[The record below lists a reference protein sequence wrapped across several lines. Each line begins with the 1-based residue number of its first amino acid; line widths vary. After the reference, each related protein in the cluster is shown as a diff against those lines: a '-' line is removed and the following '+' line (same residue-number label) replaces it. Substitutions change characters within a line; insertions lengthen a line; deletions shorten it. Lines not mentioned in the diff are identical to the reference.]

1 MPAAANSQPG
11 DWGEQGV
18 AASAG
23 QRLHMKPAPN
33 RDLEDL
39 MAAEDAWTMT
49 RSADSHISRQLSSHT
64 SRLRL
69 IA

>member
-1 MPAAANSQPG
+1 MPSAANIQPG
-11 DWGEQGV
+11 EWGAQGV

-23 QRLHMKPAPN
+23 QQLHMKPAPN

-39 MAAEDAWTMT
+39 LAAGDAWTMT
-49 RSADSHISRQLSSHT
+49 RSAGGHTSIQASSHT

>member
-39 MAAEDAWTMT
+39 LAAEDAWTVT
-49 RSADSHISRQLSSHT
+49 RSADSHTSIQASSHT

-69 IA
+69 LV